1 MRVAIVVN
9 ESGGNAI
16 GESRETLPER
26 LSGLFRARG
35 IDAHVQL
42 ARPGAL
48 AEQFRSAAA
57 ARPDVLVAVG
67 GDGTVSCGA
76 DAAVK
81 AGITLG
87 VIPRGTFNHFARD
100 ARIPIALEAAVD
112 TISAGRVQ
120 AVDVAELNG
129 RVFINNS
136 AIGLYPMMVQDR
148 EAQRHRLG
156 RSKRVAMIVACLRA
170 FRHFH
175 RHRLAVRIEGRE
187 APISTPLMFVGNNRY
202 ETALLTM
209 GRRARL
215 DEGVLSIRALL
226 VESPLH
232 LLGLALRGLFWGFDQ
247 QRDFA
252 NLDSAREAVI
262 LSLQPALRVSLDG
275 ETHLF
280 ETPLRYRILP
290 RALHLLVPAGLD

>member
-1 MRVAIVVN
+1 MRVAIVLN
-9 ESGGNAI
+9 ESGGSVI
-16 GESRETLPER
+16 EESREALPER
-26 LSGLFRARG
+26 LSDLFRARG
-35 IDAHVQL
+35 IEAHVRL
-42 ARPGAL
+42 AGPADL

-81 AGITLG
+81 AEITLG
-87 VIPRGTFNHFARD
+87 VVPRGTFNHFARD
-100 ARIPIALEAAVD
+100 AGIPTNLEAAVD
-112 TISAGRVQ
+112 AIIAGHAQ

-136 AIGLYPMMVQDR
+136 AIGLYPMIVQDR
-148 EAQRHRLG
+148 EVQRRRLR

-170 FRHFH
+170 LRHFR
-175 RHRLAVRIEGRE
+175 RHRLTVRIAGRE
-187 APISTPLMFVGNNRY
+187 APINTPLLFIGNNRY
-202 ETALLTM
+202 ETNLLTM

-215 DEGVLSIRALL
+215 DEAVLSIRALL
-226 VESPLH
+226 VESRLH
-232 LLGLALRGLFWGFDQ
+232 LLGLALRGLFGRLDQ

-252 NLDSAREAVI
+252 NLDDVREAVI
-262 LSLQPALRVSLDG
+262 LSPQAALRVSLDG

-290 RALHLLVPAGLD
+290 RALRLLVPAGPD